1 MPAASPGGRAGGL
14 AGLTAVREL
23 RPADGLEQAALDLQQ
38 RAFGPVSDRERWLAE
53 MRAIVATGRVLGVL
67 AGDTLLGTAYYHDM
81 QQFWHGRSLPMAGV
95 ASVNLAPEHR
105 GRGLGRAL
113 MTELLGVM
121 ADRGYLLSALY
132 PSTMPLYRSLGWE
145 LAGGLYQAVIP
156 ARSLASLL
164 AAGPAAAAESGPPPA
179 IRRAGPQDAAEI
191 VAVSCRV
198 HQAARD
204 CGPVV
209 RDAASIARSLD
220 GQGRYAY
227 LAPDGFLA
235 YRWRSGH
242 SEISVSSVLAGSAA
256 TARAL
261 WQIVGS
267 HASMADTVR
276 AVAGPQDAVS
286 WLTSEPD
293 VGLVRD
299 DQWML
304 RLVDA
309 PAAIAA
315 RGYPAAVSLR
325 VPVQVDDPA
334 RPDNSGP
341 WLLEI
346 SGGQGALTRAGERA
360 GVAAGAP
367 VLLGARGLAALYSG
381 TPLATLRLAGLA
393 AGGDQA
399 ADDALGSA
407 FGPPATMADF
417 F

>member
-1 MPAASPGGRAGGL
+1 MSAGSPAGRAGGL
-14 AGLTAVREL
+14 AGRTTVREL
-23 RPADGLEQAALDLQQ
+23 QPADGLEEAALDLQQ
-38 RAFGPVSDRERWLAE
+38 RAFGPVDDGERWLAE

-67 AGDTLLGTAYYHDM
+67 AGDTLLGTAYYHDL

-113 MTELLGVM
+113 MTELLSVI

-164 AAGPAAAAESGPPPA
+164 AGPLAPAADSGPPA

-209 RDAASIARSLD
+209 RDAASIASLLD
-220 GQGRYAY
+220 GEGRYGY
-227 LAPDGFLA
+227 LAPDGFLS
-235 YRWRSGH
+235 YRWRRGH
-242 SEISVSSVLAGSAA
+242 AEISVSSVLAGSAA

-276 AVAGPQDAVS
+276 AAAGPQDAIS

-293 VGLVRD
+293 VGLVRS

-325 VPVQVDDPA
+325 VPVQLDDPA
-334 RPDNSGP
+334 RPSNSGP

-346 SGGQGALTRAGERA
+346 SGGQGALTKAGERA
-360 GVAAGAP
+360 GVPAGAP
-367 VLLGARGLAALYSG
+367 VLLDARGLAALYSG
-381 TPLATLRLAGLA
+381 TPVATLRLAGLA
-393 AGGDQA
+393 AGGDPA

-407 FGPPATMADF
+407 FGPPAAMTDF